1 MLANLTEV
9 LKIAEDKQIAI
20 GAFDTPNL
28 ESLCATLEVAE
39 ELNLPTIIMH
49 AQCHEG
55 LIPLDVIGPIMVEHA
70 KKAKV
75 PVCVMLDHGEDL
87 DYLKKSLDMGF
98 TSVMYDGSTTPY
110 EDNVRTTCE
119 AVKLAA
125 SYGADV
131 EAEIG
136 SMGRREF
143 GAGSPD
149 ETDDAKIYTDP
160 DVAKDFVA
168 KTGIAALAC
177 SFGTTH
183 GIYLTE
189 PKLNFDIVKD
199 VRTKTNGIPIVMHGG
214 SGVSETDYHQ
224 AISAGVR
231 KINYFTYMDKAAGNA
246 AAEYISSVEDGKP
259 YFYSAMRL
267 KIADAMKD
275 DIRKAMLIFS
285 AKQELS

>member
-1 MLANLTEV
+1 MLATLKDV
-9 LKIAEDKQIAI
+9 LKIAEIKNIAI

-28 ESLCATLEVAE
+28 ESLCAAITAAE
-39 ELNLPTIIMH
+39 ELELPTIIMH

-55 LIPLDVIGPIMVEHA
+55 LIPLDVIGPIMVDHA

-87 DYLKKSLDMGF
+87 DYLKRSLDMGF
-98 TSVMYDGSTTPY
+98 TAVMYDGSTTPY
-110 EDNVRTTCE
+110 EKNVKTTCE
-119 AVKLAA
+119 AVKLAT

-136 SMGRREF
+136 SMGKREF
-143 GAGSPD
+143 GAGTPGEDD
-149 ETDDAKIYTDP
+149 EAKIYTDP
-160 DVAKDFVA
+160 DMAKDFVTR
-168 KTGIAALAC
+168 TGITALAC

-199 VRTKTNGIPIVMHGG
+199 VRTKTDGIPVVMHGG
-214 SGVSETDYHQ
+214 SGVSEADYHQ

-246 AAEYISSVEDGKP
+246 AADYISSVKKGKP
-259 YFYSAMRL
+259 YFYSALRL
-267 KIADAMKD
+267 KAQDAMKE
-275 DIRKAMLIFS
+275 DIKNAMLVFS
-285 AKQELS
+285 K